1 MQQKLK
7 KTVRV
12 AKAPGSGG
20 GGGPRRG
27 RQGPATAALT
37 RKSAVA
43 VKGRRATLLKKVSKA
58 MVETTDPDQNSNAS
72 STSSSEQAIKDLL
85 DEVNQ
90 VIIKICIASFIW
102 NTNVFLLD

>member
-12 AKAPGSGG
+12 AKAPGSS
-20 GGGPRRG
+20 GPRRG
-27 RQGPATAALT
+27 RQAAPTAALA

-58 MVETTDPDQNSNAS
+58 GLPMVETASSDPDQNSNAS

-90 VIIKICIASFIW
+90 V
-102 NTNVFLLD
+102 